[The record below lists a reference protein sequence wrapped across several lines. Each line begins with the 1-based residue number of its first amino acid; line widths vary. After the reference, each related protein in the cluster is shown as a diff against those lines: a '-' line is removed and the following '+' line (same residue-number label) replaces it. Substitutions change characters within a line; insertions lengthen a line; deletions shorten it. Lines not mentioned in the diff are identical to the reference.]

1 MNFRRVRW
9 SLALISMGAFAVP
22 LGIGASDMSAA
33 GIQGSLQPGNPTPND
48 PNNPNNP
55 PNNPNGPNPP
65 GSNNPDKP
73 NLPKKPKNPNDR
85 KAPPKSPPS
94 GPNNPNPPSGPNNPN
109 PPSGPNN
116 PQSDPER
123 PSTHRA
129 IRAGQYGR
137 NGRRNSIGYLFNA
150 GYSCRTTLRR
160 EVLIWRPPLY
170 LMKPSLLN
178 LFMKKLTRERVVPII
193 SARVSCDTLG
203 SIF

>member
-22 LGIGASDMSAA
+22 LDIGASDMSAA

-94 GPNNPNPPSGPNNPN
+94 GPNNPNPPSGPNSPN

-116 PQSDPER
+116 PNPPKGGPNYQPQSSER
-123 PSTHRA
+123 PLCLGTHRA
-129 IRAGQYGR
+129 IRAGWNGR
-137 NGRRNSIGYLFNA
+137 NGRRNAIGYGFGA
-150 GYSCRTTLRR
+150 RHPISTEKIAKCDC
-160 EVLIWRPPLY
+160 
-170 LMKPSLLN
+170 
-178 LFMKKLTRERVVPII
+178 VP
-193 SARVSCDTLG
+193 VSRDAQNC
-203 SIF
+203 SQ

>member
-94 GPNNPNPPSGPNNPN
+94 GPNNPNPPSGPNNPY
-109 PPSGPNN
+109 PPSGPA
-116 PQSDPER
+116 PTA
-123 PSTHRA
+123 PS
-129 IRAGQYGR
+129 GPGG

-193 SARVSCDTLG
+193 SASVSCDTLG